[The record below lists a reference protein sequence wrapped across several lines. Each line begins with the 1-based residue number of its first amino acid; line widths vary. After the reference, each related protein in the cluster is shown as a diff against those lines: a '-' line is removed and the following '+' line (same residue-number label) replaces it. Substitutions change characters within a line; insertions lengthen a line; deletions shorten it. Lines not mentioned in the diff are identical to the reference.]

1 MIIKD
6 RLVNLTENI
15 TDGEHSSVKNKKGSN
30 YYLLS
35 NKNIVSE
42 KIQITEKDREISK
55 ESFLKIR
62 NRTKLEENDIVI
74 GTVGTLGN
82 SAIIEESPENFDF
95 QRSVG
100 IIKSNK
106 N

>member
-35 NKNIVSE
+35 NNNIEFE
-42 KIQITEKDREISK
+42 KIHITEKDREISK
-55 ESFLKIR
+55 ESFLKRVSGLFRAIF
-62 NRTKLEENDIVI
+62 IVI
-74 GTVGTLGN
+74 FPSFLFDL
-82 SAIIEESPENFDF
+82 SIDCIEFTTASI
-95 QRSVG
+95 RGV
-100 IIKSNK
+100 
-106 N
+106 